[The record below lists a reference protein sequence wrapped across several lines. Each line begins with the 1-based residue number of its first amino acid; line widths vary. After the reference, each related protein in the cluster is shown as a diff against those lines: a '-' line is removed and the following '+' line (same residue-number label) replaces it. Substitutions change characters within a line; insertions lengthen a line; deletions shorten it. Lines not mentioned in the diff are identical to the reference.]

1 MAKIE
6 INRITNANIYLD
18 GANLLGRAEEVKLP
32 DVSMTM
38 QEHKALGMVGKVELP
53 AGFDKMEGEIKWNSF
68 YRDAMLSA
76 ANPYKSLALQC
87 RSSVQRY
94 SSQGLIDEIPLVTFL
109 TIMFKKNPLGTFKQ
123 HENAEFSSSFTC
135 TYIKQVLDGEELLEL
150 DYWDGF
156 EATFGVDYAEHA
168 RIEGKPGLQFVGD
181 KLDEIQISLV
191 FHQHYCV
198 PDMELARLRTAMKSH
213 QALALVFGN
222 GDYRGWFV
230 ITDVTATSEQTDSTG
245 NVLAVNATASLREY
259 IGDPKN
265 PLQPPAIHTQVPGVG
280 AVSGAVPSPS
290 GVAQYVRDGVNYAK
304 QAQSVLQTT
313 ISAVRVA
320 QKMKD
325 NPAVALTRVPG
336 LMSGLGNVSGALGQS
351 VPAFNALSESM
362 PDAVS
367 LARATSDA
375 ATYVQQAQSSL
386 NGVDGSNIAAALDAV
401 SGQLNSASS
410 TFTRMSPGLST
421 MAAKILARSV

>member
-1 MAKIE
+1 MFAVLGDIE
-6 INRITNANIYLD
+6 FELIT
-18 GANLLGRAEEVKLP
+18 
-32 DVSMTM
+32 
-38 QEHKALGMVGKVELP
+38 
-53 AGFDKMEGEIKWNSF
+53 
-68 YRDAMLSA
+68 
-76 ANPYKSLALQC
+76 
-87 RSSVQRY
+87 
-94 SSQGLIDEIPLVTFL
+94 
-109 TIMFKKNPLGTFKQ
+109 
-123 HENAEFSSSFTC
+123 
-135 TYIKQVLDGEELLEL
+135 
-150 DYWDGF
+150 YWDGF

-168 RIEGKPGLQFVGD
+168 RIEGKPGLQFIGD

-198 PDMELARLRTAMKSH
+198 PDVELARLRTAMKAH

-265 PLQPPAIHTQVPGVG
+265 PLKPPAIRAQVPGTG
-280 AVSGAVPSPS
+280 AISSAVPSPS

-313 ISAVRVA
+313 MGAVRIA

-325 NPAVALTRVPG
+325 NPTVALTRVPG
-336 LMSGLGNVSGALGQS
+336 LMSGLGNISGSLGS
-351 VPAFNALSESM
+351 SIPAFNALAESM
-362 PDAVS
+362 PEAVS
-367 LARATSDA
+367 MARATGEA
-375 ATYVQQAQSSL
+375 ASYVQQAQSAL
-386 NGVDGSNIAAALDAV
+386 NGVDGSNIATALDAV
-401 SGQLNSASS
+401 SGQLNSAST

-421 MAAKILARSV
+421 MAARIMARSV

>member
-1 MAKIE
+1 MFAVLGDIE
-6 INRITNANIYLD
+6 FELIT
-18 GANLLGRAEEVKLP
+18 
-32 DVSMTM
+32 
-38 QEHKALGMVGKVELP
+38 
-53 AGFDKMEGEIKWNSF
+53 
-68 YRDAMLSA
+68 
-76 ANPYKSLALQC
+76 
-87 RSSVQRY
+87 
-94 SSQGLIDEIPLVTFL
+94 
-109 TIMFKKNPLGTFKQ
+109 
-123 HENAEFSSSFTC
+123 
-135 TYIKQVLDGEELLEL
+135 
-150 DYWDGF
+150 YWDGF

-168 RIEGKPGLQFVGD
+168 RIEGKPGLQFIGD

-198 PDMELARLRTAMKSH
+198 PDVELARLRTAMKAH

-265 PLQPPAIHTQVPGVG
+265 PLKPPAIRAQVPGTG
-280 AVSGAVPSPS
+280 AISSAVPSPS

-313 ISAVRVA
+313 MSAVRIA

-325 NPAVALTRVPG
+325 NPTVALTRVPG
-336 LMSGLGNVSGALGQS
+336 LMSGLGNISGSLGS
-351 VPAFNALSESM
+351 SIPAFNALAESM
-362 PDAVS
+362 PEAVS
-367 LARATSDA
+367 LARATGEA
-375 ATYVQQAQSSL
+375 ASYVQQAQSAL

-401 SGQLNSASS
+401 SGQLNSAST

-421 MAAKILARSV
+421 MAARILARSV

>member
-1 MAKIE
+1 MFAVLGDIE
-6 INRITNANIYLD
+6 FELIT
-18 GANLLGRAEEVKLP
+18 
-32 DVSMTM
+32 
-38 QEHKALGMVGKVELP
+38 
-53 AGFDKMEGEIKWNSF
+53 
-68 YRDAMLSA
+68 
-76 ANPYKSLALQC
+76 
-87 RSSVQRY
+87 
-94 SSQGLIDEIPLVTFL
+94 
-109 TIMFKKNPLGTFKQ
+109 
-123 HENAEFSSSFTC
+123 
-135 TYIKQVLDGEELLEL
+135 
-150 DYWDGF
+150 YWDGF
-156 EATFGVDYAEHA
+156 EATFGVDYAEHP

-198 PDMELARLRTAMKSH
+198 PDVELVRLRTAMKAH

-259 IGDPKN
+259 IGDPKK
-265 PLQPPAIHTQVPGVG
+265 PLQPPAIRTTVPGVG

-362 PDAVS
+362 PDAIS

-386 NGVDGSNIAAALDAV
+386 SGVDGNNIAAVLDAV
-401 SGQLNSASS
+401 SGQLNSAST

-421 MAAKILARSV
+421 MAARILARSV

>member
-1 MAKIE
+1 MFAVLGDIE
-6 INRITNANIYLD
+6 FELIT
-18 GANLLGRAEEVKLP
+18 
-32 DVSMTM
+32 
-38 QEHKALGMVGKVELP
+38 
-53 AGFDKMEGEIKWNSF
+53 
-68 YRDAMLSA
+68 
-76 ANPYKSLALQC
+76 
-87 RSSVQRY
+87 
-94 SSQGLIDEIPLVTFL
+94 
-109 TIMFKKNPLGTFKQ
+109 
-123 HENAEFSSSFTC
+123 
-135 TYIKQVLDGEELLEL
+135 
-150 DYWDGF
+150 YWDGF

-198 PDMELARLRTAMKSH
+198 PDVELARLRTAMKAH
-213 QALALVFGN
+213 QALVFGN

-259 IGDPKN
+259 IGDPKK
-265 PLQPPAIHTQVPGVG
+265 PLQPPAIRTQVPGVG

-290 GVAQYVRDGVNYAK
+290 GIAQYVRDGVNYAK

-313 ISAVRVA
+313 ISAVRVV

-362 PDAVS
+362 PEAIS

-386 NGVDGSNIAAALDAV
+386 SGADGSNIAAALDAV
-401 SGQLNSASS
+401 SGQLNSAST

-421 MAAKILARSV
+421 MAARILARSV

>member
-1 MAKIE
+1 MFAVLGDIE
-6 INRITNANIYLD
+6 FELIT
-18 GANLLGRAEEVKLP
+18 
-32 DVSMTM
+32 
-38 QEHKALGMVGKVELP
+38 
-53 AGFDKMEGEIKWNSF
+53 
-68 YRDAMLSA
+68 
-76 ANPYKSLALQC
+76 
-87 RSSVQRY
+87 
-94 SSQGLIDEIPLVTFL
+94 
-109 TIMFKKNPLGTFKQ
+109 
-123 HENAEFSSSFTC
+123 
-135 TYIKQVLDGEELLEL
+135 
-150 DYWDGF
+150 YWDGF
-156 EATFGVDYAEHA
+156 EATFGVDYAEHP

-198 PDMELARLRTAMKSH
+198 PDVELARLRTAMKAH

-265 PLQPPAIHTQVPGVG
+265 PLQPPAIRTTVPGVG

-351 VPAFNALSESM
+351 VPAFNALTESM
-362 PDAVS
+362 PDAIS

-386 NGVDGSNIAAALDAV
+386 RGVDGSNIAAALDAV
-401 SGQLNSASS
+401 SGQLNSAST

-421 MAAKILARSV
+421 MAARILARSV

>member
-1 MAKIE
+1 MFAVLGDIE
-6 INRITNANIYLD
+6 FELIT
-18 GANLLGRAEEVKLP
+18 
-32 DVSMTM
+32 
-38 QEHKALGMVGKVELP
+38 
-53 AGFDKMEGEIKWNSF
+53 
-68 YRDAMLSA
+68 
-76 ANPYKSLALQC
+76 
-87 RSSVQRY
+87 
-94 SSQGLIDEIPLVTFL
+94 
-109 TIMFKKNPLGTFKQ
+109 
-123 HENAEFSSSFTC
+123 
-135 TYIKQVLDGEELLEL
+135 
-150 DYWDGF
+150 YWDGF

-198 PDMELARLRTAMKSH
+198 PDVELARLRTAMKAH

-259 IGDPKN
+259 IGDPN
-265 PLQPPAIHTQVPGVG
+265 PLQPPAIRTQVPGVG

-362 PDAVS
+362 PDAIS

-386 NGVDGSNIAAALDAV
+386 SGVDGSNIAAALDAV
-401 SGQLNSASS
+401 SGQLNSAST

>member
-1 MAKIE
+1 MFAVLGDIE
-6 INRITNANIYLD
+6 FELIT
-18 GANLLGRAEEVKLP
+18 
-32 DVSMTM
+32 
-38 QEHKALGMVGKVELP
+38 
-53 AGFDKMEGEIKWNSF
+53 
-68 YRDAMLSA
+68 
-76 ANPYKSLALQC
+76 
-87 RSSVQRY
+87 
-94 SSQGLIDEIPLVTFL
+94 
-109 TIMFKKNPLGTFKQ
+109 
-123 HENAEFSSSFTC
+123 
-135 TYIKQVLDGEELLEL
+135 
-150 DYWDGF
+150 YWDGF

-168 RIEGKPGLQFVGD
+168 RIEGKPGLQFIGD

-198 PDMELARLRTAMKSH
+198 PDVELARLRTAMKAH

-265 PLQPPAIHTQVPGVG
+265 PLKPPAIRAQVPGTG
-280 AVSGAVPSPS
+280 AISSAVPSPS

-313 ISAVRVA
+313 MSAVRIA

-325 NPAVALTRVPG
+325 NPTVALTRLPG
-336 LMSGLGNVSGALGQS
+336 LMSGLGNISGSLGS
-351 VPAFNALSESM
+351 SIPAFNALAESM
-362 PDAVS
+362 PEAVS
-367 LARATSDA
+367 LARATGEA
-375 ATYVQQAQSSL
+375 ASYVQQAQSAL

-401 SGQLNSASS
+401 SGQLNSAST

-421 MAAKILARSV
+421 MAARILARSV

>member
-1 MAKIE
+1 MFAVLGDIE
-6 INRITNANIYLD
+6 FELIT
-18 GANLLGRAEEVKLP
+18 
-32 DVSMTM
+32 
-38 QEHKALGMVGKVELP
+38 
-53 AGFDKMEGEIKWNSF
+53 
-68 YRDAMLSA
+68 
-76 ANPYKSLALQC
+76 
-87 RSSVQRY
+87 
-94 SSQGLIDEIPLVTFL
+94 
-109 TIMFKKNPLGTFKQ
+109 
-123 HENAEFSSSFTC
+123 
-135 TYIKQVLDGEELLEL
+135 
-150 DYWDGF
+150 YWDGF

-198 PDMELARLRTAMKSH
+198 PDVELARLRTAMKAH

-265 PLQPPAIHTQVPGVG
+265 PLQPPAIRTQVPGVG

-362 PDAVS
+362 PEAIS
-367 LARATSDA
+367 LARAPVMRPRMCSRR
-375 ATYVQQAQSSL
+375 SL
-386 NGVDGSNIAAALDAV
+386 
-401 SGQLNSASS
+401 
-410 TFTRMSPGLST
+410 R
-421 MAAKILARSV
+421 

>member
-1 MAKIE
+1 MFAVLGDIE
-6 INRITNANIYLD
+6 FELIT
-18 GANLLGRAEEVKLP
+18 
-32 DVSMTM
+32 
-38 QEHKALGMVGKVELP
+38 
-53 AGFDKMEGEIKWNSF
+53 
-68 YRDAMLSA
+68 
-76 ANPYKSLALQC
+76 
-87 RSSVQRY
+87 
-94 SSQGLIDEIPLVTFL
+94 
-109 TIMFKKNPLGTFKQ
+109 
-123 HENAEFSSSFTC
+123 
-135 TYIKQVLDGEELLEL
+135 
-150 DYWDGF
+150 YWDGF

-168 RIEGKPGLQFVGD
+168 RIEGKPGLQFIGD

-198 PDMELARLRTAMKSH
+198 PDVELARLRTAMKAH

-265 PLQPPAIHTQVPGVG
+265 PLKPPAIRAQVPGTG
-280 AVSGAVPSPS
+280 AVSSAVPSPS

-313 ISAVRVA
+313 MSAVRIA

-325 NPAVALTRVPG
+325 NPTVALTRVPG
-336 LMSGLGNVSGALGQS
+336 LMSGLGNISGSLGS
-351 VPAFNALSESM
+351 SIPAFNALAESM

-367 LARATSDA
+367 LARSTGEA
-375 ATYVQQAQSSL
+375 ASYVQQAQSAL

-401 SGQLNSASS
+401 SGQLNSAST

-421 MAAKILARSV
+421 MAARIMARSV